1 MLEQFGE
8 ANEALPVG
16 QVLREHVGGERFPDD
31 GHRKDFQQ
39 RLFRKSVVRETGRT
53 SQARD
58 EPVLKAA
65 ARRLSARQRESSC
78 AGQSK
83 P

>member
-1 MLEQFGE
+1 ML
-8 ANEALPVG
+8 
-16 QVLREHVGGERFPDD
+16 
-31 GHRKDFQQ
+31 
-39 RLFRKSVVRETGRT
+39 ETGRT
-53 SQARD
+53 SQAGD